1 MSQQPSDKRQRI
13 IAIILTAAILI
24 LGYITLKQN
33 NQVTDL
39 EAEKTILI
47 TQLEDYKRDL
57 LSQTT
62 ANDSL
67 NVFIGQETTRLNEKI
82 EEIEALGAITTNQ
95 LRRVRGEVFS
105 LRKQVES
112 LTKNVDSV
120 NTAYAALSVVADSLS
135 SDLTLSSEA
144 NSNLTSE
151 NAQLGRTVNK
161 GAALQLA
168 FFEAGSYRV
177 NKSGKEKL
185 SSNASRVNRVK
196 GCFTIAKNAIAKAG
210 SREVFLRISSS
221 DNRVLTAGKDAVMV
235 VNGESIR
242 YASKANVP
250 FDGESTKGCLTYDV
264 PVDLSAGSYTLALYI
279 DGVKVGETAMILN

>member
-1 MSQQPSDKRQRI
+1 MSQQPSNKRQRI
-13 IAIILTAAILI
+13 IAVILTAAILI
-24 LGYITLKQN
+24 LGYIALKQT

-67 NVFIGQETTRLNEKI
+67 NAFIGQETTRLNEKI
-82 EEIEALGAITTNQ
+82 EEIEALSAITRNQ

-105 LRKQVES
+105 LRKQVEA
-112 LTKNVDSV
+112 LTQDIDSV
-120 NTAYAALSVVADSLS
+120 NIAYADLSVVADSLS

-144 NSNLTSE
+144 NSSLTID
-151 NAQLGRTVNK
+151 NAQLGRTVAK

-177 NKSGKEKL
+177 NKSGKERP
-185 SSNASRVNRVK
+185 SNKASRVNRVK
-196 GCFTIAKNAIAKAG
+196 GCFTIAKNAIATAG
-210 SREVFLRISSS
+210 NREVFLRISTG
-221 DNRVLTAGKDAVMV
+221 DNRVLSAGKDAVMV
-235 VNGESIR
+235 VNGESMR
-242 YASKANVP
+242 YATKANVP

-264 PVDLSAGSYTLALYI
+264 PVDLSPGSYTLSLYI
-279 DGVKVGETAMILN
+279 DGVKVGETAMTLN